1 MRRAVLL
8 LFAAGFLYGLPSEA
22 LAQQRSSARS
32 RVERAALQKHARE
45 QHKARKRASRLERK
59 SLSVRDRVR
68 FGRAA
73 SKVYGRDR
81 ADRRSKYDR
90 YRYEPYRQGNN
101 RYRYGFSGRYRYPHR
116 RGTRYGPAF
125 CRYGVGHPVFGLR
138 WCHEKAFWVY
148 GRPYWTYYGPFP
160 AVYRRPYYVGPSRRA
175 YRPGYRL
182 HYASLVDL
190 LGHTA
195 VDLLLYEVLRLG
207 PASGNRVY
215 GYWYDPRHHE
225 LGHHGT
231 GYYDLGYRGDDY
243 DDALALQLYLDE
255 EPLAELTDFDRDGRV
270 DVVLMNNR

>member
-1 MRRAVLL
+1 MHPGACPTGLGHQPDVKPVTTSSYRPSLKWRGDHRVRGGGLMRRALLL
-8 LFAAGFLYGLPSEA
+8 LFAAGFLYGLPSESQ
-22 LAQQRSSARS
+22 AQQRSSARS
-32 RVERAALQKHARE
+32 RVERAALQKQARE
-45 QHKARKRASRLERK
+45 QHKARKREFKLERK
-59 SLSVRDRVR
+59 SLSARDR
-68 FGRAA
+68 
-73 SKVYGRDR
+73 
-81 ADRRSKYDR
+81 
-90 YRYEPYRQGNN
+90 N
-101 RYRYGFSGRYRYPHR
+101 RYPHR
-116 RGTRYGPAF
+116 PGTRDGPAF

-148 GRPYWTYYGPFP
+148 GRPYWTYYGPYRP
-160 AVYRRPYYVGPSRRA
+160 VYHRPYYVGPYRPA

-207 PASGNRVY
+207 PASGQHVY

-231 GYYDLGYRGDDY
+231 GHYDRGYRGDVY

-255 EPLAELTDFDRDGRV
+255 TPLAELTDFDRDGRV
-270 DVVLMNNR
+270 DVVLVNNR